1 MGLFRFCKRTSG
13 QQHTTKV
20 ASYSEVREEDD
31 LPLFVRSRS
40 IAFAS
45 VALVAITV
53 ACATHRIAQN
63 PATGRVDVADSFNQY
78 SPEQEIEAGR
88 QAAAEVKRQL
98 PMLQDG
104 DPVTQYVRNLGEK
117 LAAKTPGNQYPYEFH
132 VVNQKEINAFALPG
146 GPVFVNLGTIQ
157 AADSEGE
164 LAGVMA
170 HEISHI
176 VLRHA
181 TSNAS
186 KEQMAQIPLAILGA
200 VLGNGTGGQLARL
213 GMSLGANSVFLK
225 YSRDAEREADEL
237 GAQIMYDAGYDPY
250 ELVEFFG
257 KLEKETGNGGPQ
269 FLSDHPNPGN
279 RQADIEKV
287 IAKFPRKNYARASS
301 PEFEE
306 IKDRVQHMRP
316 MTAQQV
322 AQFQREQQARIQR
335 AAMEQLRPSGS
346 FQQINGSFFNM
357 QYPSNWE
364 VFSQQNSGVTI
375 APRAGVSENAIAY
388 GVVVSGF
395 RPQPGRDSLEAAT
408 RDLVASL
415 QQNNPDVQV
424 QGVQQTS
431 VNGLRAITVG
441 MLSPSP
447 IVDQS
452 GRPVA
457 EQDTMVTVQRPDGA
471 IIFLVF
477 VAPQQDMPALSQ
489 TYNQMLQSLQLR

>member
-1 MGLFRFCKRTSG
+1 MSRSI
-13 QQHTTKV
+13 
-20 ASYSEVREEDD
+20 
-31 LPLFVRSRS
+31 RSRS
-40 IAFAS
+40 IGIAC
-45 VALVAITV
+45 VALAAITI

-63 PATGRVDVADSFNQY
+63 PATGRVDVADTFNQY

-104 DPVTQYVRNLGEK
+104 DPVTQYVKALGEK
-117 LAAKTPGNQYPYEFH
+117 LVARTPGNRYPYEFH

-237 GAQIMYDAGYDPY
+237 GSQIMYDAGYDPY

-287 IAKFPRKNYARASS
+287 IAKFPRKNYARGNS
-301 PEFEE
+301 PPFEE
-306 IKDRVQHMRP
+306 IKDRIQHMKP
-316 MTAQQV
+316 MNAQQV
-322 AQFQREQQARIQR
+322 AQYQREQQARLQR

-346 FQQINGSFFNM
+346 FRQISGGFFNM

-364 VFSQQNSGVTI
+364 VIQQQNSGVTI
-375 APRAGVSENAIAY
+375 APRAGISENAIAY
-388 GVVVSGF
+388 GVVISGF
-395 RPQPGRDSLEAAT
+395 RPQPGRDSLDAAT

-424 QGVQQTS
+424 QGVQQS
-431 VNGLRAITVG
+431 QVNGLPAMTVG

-447 IVDQS
+447 IADQT

-457 EQDTMVTVQRPDGA
+457 EQDTLVTVQRPDGA

-477 VAPQQDMPALSQ
+477 VAPQQDMEALSP
-489 TYNQMLQSLQLR
+489 TYRQMLQTLQLR

>member
-1 MGLFRFCKRTSG
+1 M
-13 QQHTTKV
+13 V
-20 ASYSEVREEDD
+20 AVT
-31 LPLFVRSRS
+31 
-40 IAFAS
+40 I
-45 VALVAITV
+45 

-63 PATGRVDVADSFNQY
+63 PSTGRVDVQDSFNQY

-104 DPVTQYVRNLGEK
+104 DPVTQYVKQLGEK
-117 LAAKTPGNQYPYEFH
+117 LVARMPGTKYPYEFH

-146 GPVFVNLGTIQ
+146 GPVFINLGTIQ

-237 GAQIMYDAGYDPY
+237 GAQTMYDAGFNPY

-257 KLEKETGNGGPQ
+257 KLEKEGGSGGPQ

-279 RQADIEKV
+279 RQQDIERV
-287 IAKFPRKNYARASS
+287 IAKFPRRTYARSNS
-301 PEFEE
+301 QEFET
-306 IKDRVQHMRP
+306 IKDRVAHMKP

-322 AQFQREQQARIQR
+322 AEYQRERQAKLQR
-335 AAMEQLRPSGS
+335 AAEAELRPSGS
-346 FQQINGSFFNM
+346 FKQLDANFFAI

-364 VFSQQNSGVTI
+364 IMGQQNSGVTI
-375 APRAGVSENAIAY
+375 APRSGVSDNAIAY

-395 RPQPGRDSLEAAT
+395 HPQQGRDSLDAAT

-415 QQNNPDVQV
+415 QRSNPDVQV
-424 QGVQQTS
+424 QGAQRSS
-431 VNGLRAITVG
+431 VNGMPAMTVN
-441 MLSPSP
+441 MISPSP
-447 IVDQS
+447 LSDGS

-457 EQDTMVTVQRPDGA
+457 EQDTLVTVQRQDGA
-471 IIFLVF
+471 IVFLVF
-477 VAPQQDMPALSQ
+477 VAPQQDMQALSP
-489 TYNQMLQSLQLR
+489 TYSQMLQSLQLR

>member
-1 MGLFRFCKRTSG
+1 
-13 QQHTTKV
+13 
-20 ASYSEVREEDD
+20 
-31 LPLFVRSRS
+31 
-40 IAFAS
+40 
-45 VALVAITV
+45 
-53 ACATHRIAQN
+53 
-63 PATGRVDVADSFNQY
+63 
-78 SPEQEIEAGR
+78 
-88 QAAAEVKRQL
+88 
-98 PMLQDG
+98 
-104 DPVTQYVRNLGEK
+104 
-117 LAAKTPGNQYPYEFH
+117 

-213 GMSLGANSVFLK
+213 GISLGANSVFLK

-237 GAQIMYDAGYDPY
+237 GSQIMYDAGYDPY

-287 IAKFPRKNYARASS
+287 IAKFPRKNYVRGNS
-301 PEFEE
+301 PQFEE
-306 IKDRVQHMRP
+306 TKDRIQHMKP

-322 AQFQREQQARIQR
+322 AQYQREQQARLQR

-346 FQQINGSFFNM
+346 FRQISGGFFNM

-364 VFSQQNSGVTI
+364 VINQQNSGVTI
-375 APRAGVSENAIAY
+375 APRGGISENAIAY

-395 RPQPGRDSLEAAT
+395 RPQPGRDSLESAT

-424 QGVQQTS
+424 QGVQQS
-431 VNGLRAITVG
+431 QVNGLPAMTVG

-447 IVDQS
+447 IADQN

-457 EQDTMVTVQRPDGA
+457 EQDTLVTVQRPDGA

-477 VAPQQDMPALSQ
+477 VAPQQDMQALSP
-489 TYNQMLQSLQLR
+489 TYSQMLQSLQLR